1 MFALNKL
8 VKNGLAA
15 VALAT
20 LFSGAAQATNPGS
33 SSPDTMILG
42 DSIFALSGDIHEYL
56 EADLDENIGTY
67 ARSGCQLSGGNVLCS
82 RLYSVERQY
91 ARASKTGIKTV
102 IFNGG
107 GNDIQL
113 NSCRPSLT
121 RCMPLLNEL
130 EDKIAALVA
139 DMRDDGIE
147 EIIFLG
153 YYNATGGAE
162 ELREINNYSMNYKAA
177 AYPGM
182 NVKFVDVRAAF
193 AGKEAQYIT
202 SDGIHPTAAGSRV
215 LADLLLQ
222 ALDQ

>member
-1 MFALNKL
+1 MQLMQTLIKGSLAI
-8 VKNGLAA
+8 VAVGL
-15 VALAT
+15 L
-20 LFSGAAQATNPGS
+20 LSGTAQATNPGS
-33 SSPDTMILG
+33 RTPDTMILG
-42 DSIFALSGDIHEYL
+42 DSIFALSGDIHDYL
-56 EADLDENIGTY
+56 ESDLDENIETY

-113 NSCRPSLT
+113 NSCRPSLSA
-121 RCMPLLNEL
+121 CMPLLNEL
-130 EDKIAALVA
+130 EDKIAALVE

-162 ELREINNYSMNYKAA
+162 ELRAINNYSMNYKSA
-177 AYPGM
+177 AYPGI

-193 AGKEAQYIT
+193 AGKEALYIKA
-202 SDGIHPTAAGSRV
+202 DGIHPTAAGSRV

-222 ALDQ
+222 ALD